1 MKKLFS
7 LSILLLSI
15 NCHAQVNVAKLYTEN
30 LINPL
35 GIGKP
40 YPRFTWQLQS
50 NQSNVMQNA
59 YEISLTSGKREVWN
73 TGKVLSDQSVHVS
86 YSGAALNSGEKY
98 YWKVRVWDNKG
109 KVSAWSKPAFF
120 QMGLLKESEWKAE
133 WIEPGFE
140 EDSTQPSPLFR
151 KEFNLKKKVASATA
165 YISAHGLYEAKIN
178 GQRIGDGHL
187 TPGWTNYNKRIQYQ
201 AYDVTSMLVSG
212 KNAVGVMLGSGWYRG
227 IIGYMKKA
235 FDINVYGRDIALI
248 LQIDIQYTDGTKESI
263 YSDSSWKSSTGDVL
277 YSEIFH
283 GEIVDANLEQSG
295 WTTAGF
301 NDTNWYPVRIGNHLK
316 NVLIPTINE
325 VVKKQESLVPVAIIT
340 TPKGER
346 VIDFGQNLSGFVTMR
361 VRGNAGD
368 TIKLQHAE
376 VLDQQGNFYTA
387 NLRSAKQTN
396 IYILKGGMEEIFE
409 PRFTWQG
416 FRYVKVE
423 GYPGEI
429 KPENFTARAL
439 YSDMITAGTFST
451 SNTMINQ
458 LQSNILWG
466 MKSNFIDVPI
476 DCPQRD
482 ERLGWTG
489 DAQVFARTAAFNMNV
504 NNVFA
509 RWLQDLESEQVE
521 GKVPH
526 VIPHVVQPENLN
538 SAGWADAST
547 IIPWDM
553 YVLYG
558 DKELLV
564 RQYNSMKAFHESVRS
579 IAQNNLWN
587 SGRHFGDWL
596 FYSPEDDKHGMAAVT
611 DKYLIAQCFYGHSTQ
626 NIINAAR
633 VLGYEE
639 DVQNYNSLLQEIK
652 NAFLREYMTPGG
664 RLVSNTQTAYIL
676 ALQFDML
683 PEEYRQQA
691 ADRLADNIRMYG
703 HLTTGF
709 LGTPYINHVL
719 TRFGYTDLAYEL
731 LLNKNY
737 PSWLFP
743 ITKGATTV
751 WERWDG
757 IKPDGSFQ
765 SRFMNSLNHYAY
777 GAIGDWM
784 YRGMAGINTTE
795 EKPGYKH
802 SFIKPHIGGNF
813 SEVSASLETYYGRIS
828 SAWKIDGERLLL
840 NVEIPVN
847 TISTVYIPASDPE
860 KILLNGRPLSFSGGI
875 SLSGIEKEYVII
887 KMGSGKYEFETDI
900 Y

>member
-1 MKKLFS
+1 MRKIFLLSLLLFS
-7 LSILLLSI
+7 IVCYGQVSIT
-15 NCHAQVNVAKLYTEN
+15 KLYTEN
-30 LINPL
+30 LINPIGL
-35 GIGKP
+35 GSIN
-40 YPRFTWQLQS
+40 PRFTWQMQS
-50 NQSNVMQNA
+50 NQSNVMQSA
-59 YEISLTSGKREVWN
+59 YEITVTSGKREIWN
-73 TGKVLSDQSVHVS
+73 SGKVLSDQSVHVP
-86 YSGAALNSGEKY
+86 YSGSALSSGLRY

-109 KVSAWSKPAFF
+109 KVSAWSKPALF
-120 QMGLLKESEWKAE
+120 QMGLLKESDWKAE
-133 WIEPGFE
+133 WIEPGFQ
-140 EDSTQPSPLFR
+140 EDPMQPSPLFR
-151 KEFNLKKKVASATA
+151 KEFKLTKKLASATA

-178 GQRIGDGHL
+178 GQRVGEGYL

-201 AYDVTSMLVSG
+201 AYDVTSLLLPGS
-212 KNAVGVMLGSGWYRG
+212 NAVGVMLGSGWYRG
-227 IIGYMKKA
+227 IIGYMKKV

-248 LQIDIQYTDGTKESI
+248 LQIDLQYSDGSKESI
-263 YSDSSWKSSTGDVL
+263 YTDSSWKSSTGEVL
-277 YSEIFH
+277 YSEIFN
-283 GEIVDANLEQSG
+283 GEIVDARLEQKG
-295 WTTAGF
+295 WTNAGF
-301 NDTNWYPVRIGNHLK
+301 NDAKWFPVKVGNHSK
-316 NVLIPTINE
+316 TVLIPTINE
-325 VVKKQESLVPVAIIT
+325 LVKKQESLIPLKIIK
-340 TPKGER
+340 TPKGEM
-346 VIDFGQNLSGFVTMR
+346 VIDFGQNLSGFVTMK
-361 VRGNAGD
+361 VQGNAGD
-368 TIKLQHAE
+368 TIKLEHAE

-429 KPENFTARAL
+429 KAENFTVHAL
-439 YSDMITAGTFST
+439 YSDMEESGTFIT
-451 SNTMINQ
+451 SHEMINH
-458 LQSNILWG
+458 LQRNILWG

-509 RWLQDLESEQVE
+509 RWLQDLESEQIE

-526 VIPHVVQPENLN
+526 VIPHVVQPENVN

-553 YVLYG
+553 YVSYG
-558 DKELLV
+558 DRELLA
-564 RQYNSMKAFHESVRS
+564 RQYNSMKAFHESVKRVT
-579 IAQNNLWN
+579 INNLWN
-587 SGRHFGDWL
+587 SGKHHGDWL
-596 FYSPEDDKHGMAAVT
+596 FYSPIDDKHGMAAVT
-611 DKYLIAQCFYGHSTQ
+611 DKYLIAQCFYAHSTQ

-633 VLGYEE
+633 VLVYKEDEE
-639 DVQNYNSLLQEIK
+639 SFTKLLHEIK
-652 NAFLREYMTPGG
+652 TAFLREYMTPGG

-691 ADRLADNIRMYG
+691 ADRLAENIRMYG

-719 TRFGYTDLAYEL
+719 TRFAYADLAYEL
-731 LLNKNY
+731 LLNDKY

-743 ITKGATTV
+743 ITKGATTI

-765 SRFMNSLNHYAY
+765 NRSMNSFNHYAY

-784 YRGMAGINTTE
+784 YRAMAGINTTE
-795 EKPGYKH
+795 DKPGYKH
-802 SFIKPHIGGNF
+802 SFIKPHIGGGLTG
-813 SEVSASLETYYGRIS
+813 VSATLETYYGKIS
-828 SAWKIDGERLLL
+828 SSWKIQGSNLIF

-847 TISTVYIPASDPE
+847 TESTVYIPTSNPGN
-860 KILLNGRPLSFSGGI
+860 ILINGRPLSQQGSTFPSVVDG
-875 SLSGIEKEYVII
+875 KYVRLEL
-887 KMGSGKYEFETDI
+887 GSGKYEFKTEL
-900 Y
+900 